1 MRDIWSIFVISIIG
15 LIIFSGVGLINDYMF
30 DKGQLNDES
39 TIAYLNWNSKFVSL
53 DAESQI
59 MLDSIVAD
67 ELNKLEEEPDV
78 NTLDSFVREFGE
90 AKQRAGALRNG
101 LRIITNLPAML
112 FTSLPFVTYDDV
124 KYYVILLNTVIAMII
139 GIAIYN
145 ALFSRR
151 VDK

>member
-39 TIAYLNWNSKFVSL
+39 TIAYLNWNSKFL
-53 DAESQI
+53 DLNAESKI

>member
-1 MRDIWSIFVISIIG
+1 MRDIWSIFVISIVG

-30 DKGQLNDES
+30 EKNQLSPES
-39 TIAYLNWNSKFVSL
+39 TIAYLNWNSKFIEL
-53 DAESQI
+53 DAESKL
-59 MLDSIVAD
+59 MLDSII
-67 ELNKLEEEPDV
+67 ELEKNKLEQEPDV

-124 KYYVILLNTVIAMII
+124 KYYVILLNTVLAMII